1 MVQELIYNQIPIDF
15 EFLKK
20 KTFDNFIIGNNEKLF
35 HELANVSNSNQ
46 IILIYGQ
53 KSSGK
58 THICNAL
65 LNQSNAFNLF
75 INTGVNLDAI
85 NPSDSYNLLVIDD
98 LDQLISTPIFEEKLF
113 TILNNQILNKKPAV
127 ITSSRDISECSFTL
141 KDLSSRLL
149 SDKIFTINELSDSE
163 KIEMMISLSSQ
174 RGLVIPEKSLN
185 YIINNCNRDLFFLCA
200 FIRSLD
206 DVSLSAKKRITIPFI
221 KKVIDLISH

>member
-1 MVQELIYNQIPIDF
+1 MVQEHIYNQIPIDF

-58 THICNAL
+58 THICSAL
-65 LNQSNAFNLF
+65 LNQSNSYNLF
-75 INTGVNLDAI
+75 INTEVNLDAI
-85 NPSDSYNLLVIDD
+85 NLSDSYDLLVIDD

-113 TILNNQILNKKPAV
+113 TILNNQILNKKPTV
-127 ITSSRDISECSFTL
+127 ITSSRDISECSITL

-163 KIEMMISLSSQ
+163 KIEMMISLSLQ
-174 RGLVIPEKSLN
+174 RGLVIPEKSLS

-200 FIRSLD
+200 FIRNLD

>member
-1 MVQELIYNQIPIDF
+1 MVKELIHNQIPIDF

-35 HELANVSNSNQ
+35 HELANVSNNNQ

-65 LNQSNAFNLF
+65 LNQLNIPNLF
-75 INTGVNLDAI
+75 INIDVNLDQI
-85 NPSDSYNLLVIDD
+85 DPSDSYDLLVIDD
-98 LDQLISTPIFEEKLF
+98 FDLLISKPIFEEKLF
-113 TILNNQILNKKPAV
+113 IILNNQILNKKPTV
-127 ITSSRDISECSFTL
+127 ITSSRYINECSLTL

-163 KIEMMISLSSQ
+163 KIEMMVSLSSQ

-200 FIRSLD
+200 FIRNLD

>member
-20 KTFDNFIIGNNEKLF
+20 KTFDNFIIGGNETLF
-35 HELANVSNSNQ
+35 YDLVNVRNSNQ

-65 LNQSNAFNLF
+65 LNRFNTSNLF
-75 INTGVNLDAI
+75 INIDVDLDQI
-85 NPSDSYNLLVIDD
+85 DPSDSYDLLIIDD
-98 LDQLISTPIFEEKLF
+98 IDQLISTPIFEEKLF
-113 TILNNQILNKKPAV
+113 TILNNQILHKKPAV
-127 ITSSRDISECSFTL
+127 ITSSKDISECSFTL

-163 KIEMMISLSSQ
+163 KIKMMISLSRQ
-174 RGLVIPEKSLN
+174 RGLEIPEKSLN

-200 FIRSLD
+200 FIRNLD
-206 DVSLSAKKRITIPFI
+206 DVSLSTKKRITIPFI